1 MKRRRTWSLAVSLAL
16 AALGSPTAAYAQD
29 TAFPVTHPFLIAD
42 TSSTETRRSEP
53 GPGAQ
58 QPQTF
63 AIQVGGLYT
72 HRTNET
78 SGWAPNLQVNY
89 DPTSR
94 LELHFMAPYA
104 FDHLSG
110 GPTHF
115 GIGDVEIGARYRF
128 IDENLQGWEPA
139 VAVYPL
145 IDFPSGDARKNL
157 GTGSTHAFLPLW
169 LAKSFGDW
177 TPYGG
182 GGYWINPGA
191 TNGARNKDWIFVA
204 AGVQRRIFD
213 ALTVG
218 GEVFH
223 ATSSK
228 TGIKGQTGF
237 DVNGRYNFTDNHHV
251 LFSLGRGLQNA
262 KDTNQVT
269 AYAAYLLTF

>member
-1 MKRRRTWSLAVSLAL
+1 MKRIRTWLFSVSLAL
-16 AALGSPTAAYAQD
+16 VALGSPAAAYAQD
-29 TAFPVTHPFLIAD
+29 TAFPVTHPFRIAD
-42 TSSTETRRSEP
+42 SGSAETRRSEP
-53 GPGAQ
+53 APGAQ
-58 QPQTF
+58 LPQTF
-63 AIQVGGLYT
+63 AIAVGGLYT

-78 SGWAPNLQVNY
+78 SGWAPNLQVDY
-89 DPTSR
+89 APTSR

-104 FDHLSG
+104 FDRLAG
-110 GPTHF
+110 GRTHF
-115 GIGDVEIGARYRF
+115 GIGDVEIGFRYRI

-145 IDFPSGDARKNL
+145 IDFPSGNARKNL

-182 GGYWINPGA
+182 GGYWINPGP
-191 TNGARNKDWIFVA
+191 NNKDWIFVA
-204 AGVQRRIFD
+204 AGVQRRISD

-218 GEVFH
+218 GEIFH

-237 DVNGRYNFTDNHHV
+237 DVNGRYNFTDNHHM

-262 KDTNQVT
+262 KETNQVT
-269 AYAAYLLTF
+269 AYVAYLLTF